1 MLHPWYNP
9 KDGHP
14 LSGSKM
20 SGVNNDR
27 VLESIREAVLDR
39 VGAAVIV
46 VDEQG
51 AVSLLNVGA
60 ARLLGIPEGSHVGQ
74 PIENLIG
81 EPAPDQPDPATELDY
96 CIAKRDGHQRWL
108 RGSWSLI
115 DPGEGAATSRL
126 LIGRDHTRERNL
138 QRDLVRSAALA
149 ELGLMA
155 AEVAHEVNNPATYLM
170 TNLSILRDD
179 LASEVVDVAAA
190 SELIEECLDGVTRI
204 TDVVKRMR
212 SLASSG
218 SEEIGDALIDL
229 STVVRDAC
237 RIAGLR
243 VKYKADLHIH
253 DAETVQVRGS
263 SKRLG
268 QVILN
273 LVVNAADALTGQS
286 DPLPRIDVS
295 VETEPDY
302 GVVVVRDNG
311 PGVPEDKRASIFEA
325 FVTSK
330 SSNGGTGLGLAVSQ
344 TIAEE
349 HGGTLSLESGVGQ
362 GAVFK
367 LRLPLPKP

>member
-1 MLHPWYNP
+1 
-9 KDGHP
+9 
-14 LSGSKM
+14 M
-20 SGVNNDR
+20 SEANADR
-27 VLESIREAVLDR
+27 ILESIREAVVNR
-39 VGAAVIV
+39 VGAAVIL

-51 AVSLLNVGA
+51 AVSLLNVSA
-60 ARLLGIPEGSHVGQ
+60 ARLLGIPEGSHLGQ
-74 PIENLIG
+74 PVENLLG
-81 EPAPDQPDPATELDY
+81 VPAPEHPDSSKEIDY
-96 CIAKRDGHQRWL
+96 CISVGEDHQRWL

-115 DPGEGAATSRL
+115 DPGEGAASSRL
-126 LIGRDHTRERNL
+126 LVGRDHTRERNL

-179 LASEVVDVAAA
+179 LAAEVVDVEAA
-190 SELIEECLDGVTRI
+190 SELIEECLDGETRI

-218 SEEIGDALIDL
+218 SEEIGDTLIDL

-243 VKYKADLHIH
+243 VKYKAELHIH
-253 DAETVQVRGS
+253 DAETVEVRGS

-286 DPLPRIDVS
+286 DPMPRIDVS
-295 VETEPDY
+295 VESDQGY

-311 PGVPEDKRASIFEA
+311 PGVPEEKRASIFEA

-330 SSNGGTGLGLAVSQ
+330 ASNGGTGLGLAVSQ

-349 HGGTLSLESGVGQ
+349 HGGTLSLEAGGGH

-367 LRLPLPKP
+367 LRLPLPKV

>member
-1 MLHPWYNP
+1 
-9 KDGHP
+9 
-14 LSGSKM
+14 M
-20 SGVNNDR
+20 SEANHGRIHDF
-27 VLESIREAVLDR
+27 IREAVLDR
-39 VGAAVIV
+39 VGAAIIV
-46 VDEQG
+46 VDAQG
-51 AVSLLNVGA
+51 AVTLLNVGA
-60 ARLLGIPEGSHVGQ
+60 ARLLGIPEGSHLGQ
-74 PIENLIG
+74 PVENLLG
-81 EPAPDQPDPATELDY
+81 ASAPASPEPSMELDY
-96 CIAKRDGHQRWL
+96 CITIGEDIQRWI
-108 RGSWSLI
+108 RGSWSVI
-115 DPGEGAATSRL
+115 DPGEGSMVSRL
-126 LIGRDHTRERNL
+126 FVGRDHTRERNL

-179 LASEVVDVAAA
+179 LAAEVVDVEAAA
-190 SELIEECLDGVTRI
+190 ELIEECLDGVTRI

-218 SEEIGDALIDL
+218 SEEIGDTLIDL

-286 DPLPRIDVS
+286 DPMPRIDVS
-295 VETEPDY
+295 VETEPGY
-302 GVVVVRDNG
+302 GMVVVRDNG
-311 PGVPEDKRASIFEA
+311 PGVPEEKRASIFQA

-330 SSNGGTGLGLAVSQ
+330 ASNGGTGLGLAVSQ

-349 HGGTLSLESGVGQ
+349 HGGTLSLEAGVGH

-367 LRLPLPKP
+367 LRLPLPNA